1 MMKKIS
7 LSKKY
12 QSKRKERIKLVGD
25 KVNRDIEKK
34 IFLQNLDFEW
44 RNHLQ
49 YLEQL
54 RQVIG
59 LRGYGQRN
67 PIDEYKKESFELFQ
81 GLLLRIKE
89 NIIVFLTNINLNIE
103 ENIQNE
109 LSKEDE
115 KNQNN
120 QQN

>member
-1 MMKKIS
+1 M
-7 LSKKY
+7 
-12 QSKRKERIKLVGD
+12 
-25 KVNRDIEKK
+25 
-34 IFLQNLDFEW
+34 QNLDFEW

>member
-1 MMKKIS
+1 M
-7 LSKKY
+7 
-12 QSKRKERIKLVGD
+12 
-25 KVNRDIEKK
+25 
-34 IFLQNLDFEW
+34 QNLDFEW

-115 KNQNN
+115 KKD
-120 QQN
+120 